1 MKKGNHLQST
11 NGVYKFILQQNGN
24 LEILCQNTSIWSSNT
39 FDPNIEEMHFTETGV
54 VTLRKPSSNFDVWR
68 SDLRWHAS
76 INPVNLVMQ
85 NDGNLR
91 AFERNHRSNEIVQ
104 YLLQIQM
111 ENVQQV
117 NKRWKQPF
125 TCVKEMF

>member
-11 NGVYKFILQQNGN
+11 NGVYKFIIQQNGN
-24 LEILCQNTSIWSSNT
+24 LEILCKNTSIWSSNT

-68 SDLRWHAS
+68 SDPRWHAS

-91 AFERNHRSNEIVQ
+91 AFERNHRNNEIVP
-104 YLLQIQM
+104 IFAT
-111 ENVQQV
+111 NT
-117 NKRWKQPF
+117 NGKCPAGK
-125 TCVKEMF
+125 